1 MWVWGLRSTLTGAGL
16 GWGLD
21 SRVEVGLFFY
31 PDSVVFPAAGTLW
44 DSCGGLFFYIL
55 FFWGIG
61 RGLSLGIWCF
71 EEACYLSNWSKVSR
85 EEKNITPLCS
95 LSSPSS
101 SLSLPRSV
109 SLRTCYLKPCVKRV
123 VQRPKGESE
132 GVGRGSERARRG
144 GMVKCT
150 ALLQCLQ
157 KVFINFLTY
166 STFVVTV

>member
-1 MWVWGLRSTLTGAGL
+1 MWVWGLMSTLTGAVL

-21 SRVEVGLFFY
+21 SRVEVGLFFLSRQCCV
-31 PDSVVFPAAGTLW
+31 PCCRHFVGQLW
-44 DSCGGLFFYIL
+44 RAIFLCIIFL
-55 FFWGIG
+55 GIG

-109 SLRTCYLKPCVKRV
+109 SLRTCYLNPCVKGV
-123 VQRPKGESE
+123 VQCPKGESE

-144 GMVKCT
+144 MVK
-150 ALLQCLQ
+150 
-157 KVFINFLTY
+157 
-166 STFVVTV
+166 